1 MTAIDSKAARRQI
14 ANEFK
19 ERKVAQ
25 GIFAVRCAPT
35 GEIWVGSSRN
45 LDAAKNSNWFQ
56 LRAGVG
62 RSISLQKAWTLQ
74 GEDAFAFEVVEKFDD
89 DLPALLLDQTL
100 REKKQQHGAALTAQL
115 L

>member
-19 ERKVAQ
+19 ERKVAL
-25 GIFAVRCAPT
+25 GIFAVRCAAT
-35 GEIWVGSSRN
+35 GEVWVGSSRN

-56 LRAGVG
+56 LRAGVS
-62 RSISLQKAWTLQ
+62 RSASLQKAWTLN
-74 GEDAFAFEVVEKFDD
+74 GEEAFAFEVVEKFDD
-89 DLPALLLDQTL
+89 DLPALLLDETL
-100 REKKQQHGAALTAQL
+100 REKKKEHGTRLTAQL